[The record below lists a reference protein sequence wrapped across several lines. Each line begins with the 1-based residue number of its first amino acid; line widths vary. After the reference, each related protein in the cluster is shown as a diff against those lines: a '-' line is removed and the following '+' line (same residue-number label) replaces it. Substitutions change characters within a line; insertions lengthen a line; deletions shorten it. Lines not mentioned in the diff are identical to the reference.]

1 MRFPALSLFASLMLL
16 SACGGGDDANKA
28 SEKAID
34 TSALRVPLAE
44 KLNEPAALQSAF
56 ALAFETPAIMIKDE
70 RYTFAPAG
78 LYRVKEG
85 LVLFSEGSGPDCH
98 ACSGLL
104 AVHYLTETP
113 EGMKVT
119 KGWTDAIP
127 GSEYGAPP
135 QWTVRT
141 DLMSAPVVQTVSNGM
156 GQGITCSIA
165 RLTELLPDGP
175 KLRADLVP
183 LAYSDEGA
191 IVDDTK
197 PNTVDA
203 AIAPAD
209 RDRDFVVKYKGSVTR
224 DVIWSRQGEAFVA
237 GKDAQGIPQC

>member
-1 MRFPALSLFASLMLL
+1 MRFPALSLLVPLSLLA
-16 SACGGGDDANKA
+16 ACGGGDDAGKNA
-28 SEKAID
+28 EKVVN
-34 TSALRVPLAE
+34 TSAPRVPLAE
-44 KLNEPAALQSAF
+44 KLNEPAALKSAF
-56 ALAFETPAIMIKDE
+56 ALAFKSPAVSIKDE
-70 RYTFAPAG
+70 SYTFTPAA
-78 LYRVKEG
+78 LYRVHDG
-85 LVLFSEGSGPDCH
+85 LVLLSEGSGPDCH
-98 ACSGLL
+98 ACSGFL
-104 AVHYLTETP
+104 AVHYLTEGTD
-113 EGMKVT
+113 GMKVI
-119 KGWTDAIP
+119 KGWVDAIP

-135 QWTVRT
+135 QWEVRT

-197 PNTVDA
+197 PSTVDA

-209 RDRDFVVKYKGSVTR
+209 RDKDFVVKYKGSVTR
-224 DVIWSRQGEAFVA
+224 DVTWSRQGDAFVA
-237 GKDAQGIPQC
+237 SKDAQGIPQC